1 MRGGDPPR
9 HPFWLFS
16 APGTRISAPVRFT
29 PGRPFG
35 LFPAP
40 ARAASR
46 PPVWVL
52 SRSARAAP
60 RPPVWVTRHPRQ
72 PSFRCP
78 LCEAPPSDCGRPLL
92 LSCMDFGPPVR
103 ARCAPAVP
111 LCSLGPL
118 SAPLL
123 SARCLSAAP
132 PRTPPPPPGCA
143 QSSPFPGKLDR
154 PFFRRPPI
162 PNPRSRRHLCRRL
175 FPANPTDPFPSC
187 PPPIPNPRP
196 PLLSPLSCR
205 RRFPAT
211 FLPSRSPTPTAGSPV
226 PSFSLLSEKEGES
239 REAFPRIFVS
249 LQP

>member
-9 HPFWLFS
+9 HPFWLFP
-16 APGTRISAPVRFT
+16 APARFT
-29 PGRPFG
+29 PGGRLVSFPLCARCTPAARLGDPPSPAAFFSMPA
-35 LFPAP
+35 LRSPSLRLRPAP
-40 ARAASR
+40 S
-46 PPVWVL
+46 VVL
-52 SRSARAAP
+52 HGLWAPRSARVAP
-60 RPPVWVTRHPRQ
+60 RPSLFV
-72 PSFRCP
+72 PSAPCLPLFCP
-78 LCEAPPSDCGRPLL
+78 LGAFQPHR
-92 LSCMDFGPPVR
+92 
-103 ARCAPAVP
+103 
-111 LCSLGPL
+111 LGH
-118 SAPLL
+118 
-123 SARCLSAAP
+123 
-132 PRTPPPPPGCA
+132 PPPPPGCA

-187 PPPIPNPRP
+187 PPPIPNP

-211 FLPSRSPTPTAGSPV
+211 FLPSRSPTPTGGSPV
-226 PSFSLLSEKEGES
+226 SSFSLLSEKEGES

>member
-16 APGTRISAPVRFT
+16 APGTRIPAPVRFT

-35 LFPAP
+35 A
-40 ARAASR
+40 
-46 PPVWVL
+46 L

-60 RPPVWVTRHPRQ
+60 RLPVWVTRHPRQ

-132 PRTPPPPPGCA
+132 PRTPPPSSRLRPVISFPRQTRSTLFPLPA
-143 QSSPFPGKLDR
+143 DPQS
-154 PFFRRPPI
+154 PI
-162 PNPRSRRHLCRRL
+162 P
-175 FPANPTDPFPSC
+175 A
-187 PPPIPNPRP
+187 P
-196 PLLSPLSCR
+196 PLLLPLSCR

-211 FLPSRSPTPTAGSPV
+211 FLPSRSPTPTGGSPV
-226 PSFSLLSEKEGES
+226 SSFSLLSEKEGES